1 MLEGYE
7 ILLKNGFIIL
17 LIVHVYTQAMKF
29 GSFKTRKSCPYWVRS
44 SLNTWQ
50 WFQLEQFYFLSNRDG
65 QNLFIYS

>member
-29 GSFKTRKSCPYWVRS
+29 GSFKTRKSCPY
-44 SLNTWQ
+44 
-50 WFQLEQFYFLSNRDG
+50 
-65 QNLFIYS
+65 